1 MVYYEILA
9 VVTGTDG
16 GTETSPEP
24 APTFSEGSV
33 WTSGVG
39 LAPSILWPEEEGP
52 PRLVPVYDGAVMCDE
67 DVE

>member
-1 MVYYEILA
+1 MVYYDILA
-9 VVTGTDG
+9 VVNGTDG

-39 LAPSILWPEEEGP
+39 VPSILWPEEEGP
-52 PRLVPVYDGAVMCDE
+52 PRMVPVYDGAVMSYE